1 MQHPLK
7 KRPKRRPRPHLLL
20 ILTGAGVALAAVAL
34 FFLLPAIK
42 ERFPATA
49 ALPIETGPE
58 SRILYLGDSSQLE
71 SIAVSQT
78 DGDSYTLR
86 MQDGHLVLERDDQWL
101 TVSDYQEES
110 MLKAV
115 TQLIMPGVVAEE
127 EAEVA
132 DHLADMGLDTPRA
145 TALVRY
151 QDGTE
156 MTLELGGD
164 VPTTSYAYFR
174 WSGDD
179 GVYMCD
185 SGLTDALLT
194 TATRLLPVEQP
205 PLSKDLIDQIT
216 LSRPDGDTAVLLSND
231 GEGHYTGLLV
241 EPYQYPVDSEQA
253 EALLT
258 ALSSFRLGT
267 REAEANAET
276 RAQYGLDDPE
286 LTIWLHQA
294 AGTVSAVD
302 ENGQLTTVDV
312 EEQALRFVIGRAEGD
327 FFYTCEY
334 AGDCYLVSRFLLETV
349 LAASPDTLVTRQPAN
364 LAGAA
369 LSDILIEA
377 PQGDIHVTA
386 RYTERVLPNNDIE
399 TDADG
404 NIVYDT
410 AVALNGEEADAELLT
425 TLTTRLNALT
435 VSGDLTDAWTVPEG
449 ETPRWR
455 IVLTT
460 VGGSTRELAAY
471 RLDAFSDALAVDGVA
486 IHYAHEE
493 AIDLILADLLD

>member
-20 ILTGAGVALAAVAL
+20 ILTGAGVALAAAAL
-34 FFLLPAIK
+34 FFLPPAIK

-86 MQDGHLVLERDDQWL
+86 MQDGHLVLERGDQWL

-115 TQLIMPGVVAEE
+115 TQLVMPGVVAEE

-410 AVALNGEEADAELLT
+410 AVTLNGEDPDHA
-425 TLTTRLNALT
+425 
-435 VSGDLTDAWTVPEG
+435 P
-449 ETPRWR
+449 
-455 IVLTT
+455 
-460 VGGSTRELAAY
+460 
-471 RLDAFSDALAVDGVA
+471 
-486 IHYAHEE
+486 
-493 AIDLILADLLD
+493 

>member
-1 MQHPLK
+1 MSNQQ
-7 KRPKRRPRPHLLL
+7 KRTFRILLSIAIVL
-20 ILTGAGVALAAVAL
+20 AVALAAVL
-34 FFLLPAIK
+34 IYK
-42 ERFPATA
+42 SRSA
-49 ALPIETGPE
+49 A
-58 SRILYLGDSSQLE
+58 
-71 SIAVSQT
+71 A
-78 DGDSYTLR
+78 
-86 MQDGHLVLERDDQWL
+86 
-101 TVSDYQEES
+101 
-110 MLKAV
+110 A
-115 TQLIMPGVVAEE
+115 E
-127 EAEVA
+127 EAEAQAQA
-132 DHLADMGLDTPRA
+132 DAVITQEQEYNALSYYNSSATLSFTLDEAGSWVWADDPTFPLNQTTVTAIVDLLTSLTPQQ
-145 TALVRY
+145 TI
-151 QDGTE
+151 TE
-156 MTLELGGD
+156 GDTLE
-164 VPTTSYAYFR
+164 A
-174 WSGDD
+174 
-179 GVYMCD
+179 
-185 SGLTDALLT
+185 
-194 TATRLLPVEQP
+194 
-205 PLSKDLIDQIT
+205 
-216 LSRPDGDTAVLLSND
+216 
-231 GEGHYTGLLV
+231 
-241 EPYQYPVDSEQA
+241 
-253 EALLT
+253 
-258 ALSSFRLGT
+258 
-267 REAEANAET
+267 
-276 RAQYGLDDPE
+276 YGLDDPE

-302 ENGQLTTVDV
+302 ENGQLTTVEV
-312 EEQALRFVIGRAEGD
+312 KEQALRFVIGRAEGD

-410 AVALNGEEADAELLT
+410 AVTLNGEEADAELLT